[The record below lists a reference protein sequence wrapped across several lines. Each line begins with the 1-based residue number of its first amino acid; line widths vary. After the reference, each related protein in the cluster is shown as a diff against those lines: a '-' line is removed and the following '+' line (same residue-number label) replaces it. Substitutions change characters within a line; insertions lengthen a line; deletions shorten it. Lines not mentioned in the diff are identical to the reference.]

1 MLRDIVDNN
10 ALLLRYNERELY
22 FVRMAYGSNACLVC
36 FDVLPLFEDMAM
48 II

>member
-22 FVRMAYGSNACLVC
+22 FVRMAYGYPMRA
-36 FDVLPLFEDMAM
+36 
-48 II
+48 